1 MKTLTT
7 SLATIMLGMSIT
19 ACSINVNGDGITVNR
34 ITASDNYVT
43 KEIKV
48 TDFNKINLIGSGK
61 VYFTQKAGAP
71 AVSVVTS
78 DNVAEIL
85 DVHVEN
91 NTLQLRLKKGYSVR
105 NMKKLDYTV
114 NAAVLKEMNI
124 SGSGD
129 FKLANGLETD
139 ELRLSVTGSGDM
151 DCNNINSTGNVT
163 VSISGSGDIETDN
176 LQCGDL
182 KITITGSGDIEM
194 KDLNVSNVDASISGS
209 GDIKLNGK
217 TEKANYIVTGSGDIA
232 ADDLQA
238 TDVKARVSG
247 SGDITCHATQSI
259 EANRIGS
266 GSIGYKGHPAKV
278 DVSKKGVRSLD

>member
-7 SLATIMLGMSIT
+7 ALVTMMLSISIT

-48 TDFNKINLIGSGK
+48 TDFNKINLIGSGR
-61 VYFTQKAGAP
+61 VFFTQQAGAP

-85 DVHVEN
+85 DVSVEN
-91 NTLQLRLKKGYSVR
+91 NTLKLRLKKGYSVR
-105 NMKKLDYTV
+105 NMKKLDYTI
-114 NAAVLKEMNI
+114 NAAALKEMSI

-129 FKLANGLETD
+129 FKLMNGLDTD
-139 ELRLSVTGSGDM
+139 GLRLSVTGSGDM
-151 DCNNINSTGNVT
+151 DCDNINCTGDVI

-182 KITITGSGDIEM
+182 KFTITGSGDIEM
-194 KDLNVSNVDASISGS
+194 KGLETSNVDASISGS

-217 TEKANYIVTGSGDIA
+217 TVKANYIVTGSGDIA
-232 ADDLQA
+232 ADGLQA
-238 TDVKARVSG
+238 ADVKARVSG
-247 SGDITCHATQSI
+247 SGDITCYATQSI
-259 EANRIGS
+259 EADRVGS
-266 GSIGYKGHPAKV
+266 GSIGYKGHPDKV
-278 DVSKKGVRSLD
+278 NVSKKGVHSLD